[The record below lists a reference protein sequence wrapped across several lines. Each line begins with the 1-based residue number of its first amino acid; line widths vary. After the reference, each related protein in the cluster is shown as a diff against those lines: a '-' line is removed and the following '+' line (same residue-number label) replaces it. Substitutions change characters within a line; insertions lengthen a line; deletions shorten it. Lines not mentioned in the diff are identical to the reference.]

1 MNVLIYESIHAIRLR
16 LMNLF
21 FQDGWKPSSAGD
33 PAEAKTKALADHYD
47 LILFDCRLAAGNVE
61 PEPLAALKEILAAK
75 KEARVLVHTVS
86 PARILLQDL
95 LQKGVSG
102 VLLKPFDPDRFR
114 KQLGFYLTRLKLSEP
129 EKRQYLRVEP
139 HPQDKCTV
147 VIRDPESFRLL
158 TGKIINL
165 SQGGAAVEIFGNE
178 PLSELAPNARLKN
191 VQIFLRKESLK
202 SDCALVLRR
211 GKQLGLKF
219 VNMAQ
224 EDRDALSQYLFY
236 ALQMK
241 IA

>member
-1 MNVLIYESIHAIRLR
+1 MRVLI
-16 LMNLF
+16 
-21 FQDGWKPSSAGD
+21 
-33 PAEAKTKALADHYD
+33 
-47 LILFDCRLAAGNVE
+47 
-61 PEPLAALKEILAAK
+61 
-75 KEARVLVHTVS
+75 HTVS

-95 LQKGVSG
+95 LQKGASG
-102 VLLKPFDPDRFR
+102 VLLKPFDSDRFR
-114 KQLGFYLTRLKLSEP
+114 KQLAFYLTRLKLSEP

-147 VIRDPESFRLL
+147 VIRDPENFRLL

-178 PLSELAPNARLKN
+178 FLSELGANTRLKN
-191 VQIFLRKESLK
+191 VQIFLRKENLK
-202 SDCALVLRR
+202 SDCMLVLRK
-211 GKQLGLKF
+211 GKQLCLKF

-224 EDRDALSQYLFY
+224 DDRDALSQYLFY